1 MKSIFMAAGLSLASL
16 VNAYAQQ
23 PNALRGT
30 ILDAQTQQPLPG
42 VSVGVPGT
50 GLGTTTD
57 AAGHFALPNAPAT
70 REVTVSFIGYNAQNL
85 RVPADGRALTVRL
98 EAAPVTLQ
106 GVVVSASREQEKR
119 TEAPVAISTVSPQL
133 MADTKAT
140 APYQLL
146 NKVAG
151 VYMVDLGSEQH
162 MMAIRQP
169 ITTNAVYLYLE
180 DGLPIRPIGIFN
192 HNALYEINQNGVRSI
207 EVVKGPA
214 SSLYGSNA
222 IGGAVNFLTRQPTPL
237 PTAGVSV
244 QGDGFGYRR
253 LDASA
258 SGTVGKLGVFVG
270 GYAARQRGGWQDYT
284 DFSKESWTARA
295 DYALTAKTRL
305 IGAGTYNYL
314 STQTPGSLDSAHFY
328 SRRYQS
334 NNRFTNRVVTAVRS
348 SLRLEHDWSAAQQTA
363 FTGFYRSNSTGQLPS
378 YYIGDVY
385 DKATGAYQSSNGQ
398 VNNQSFRSY
407 GALAQ
412 HRADLD
418 FLHARLIV
426 GGYFDYSPSTYFA
439 RYLDI
444 QKDQTNNFYTGFT
457 DTGRYLDNYRID
469 LYNEAAY
476 AQYEVPATEALRIV
490 GGLRYDRVQ
499 YKFTNDLSGSQ
510 TTKKAAQDNVY
521 NLVAPKLGLTYA
533 LGPNRGLYAN
543 FSTGFEPPETGS
555 LYSSRQK
562 AELTQANFN
571 NYEAGGWVALLDRK
585 VYLDLSL
592 YQMDGRNEIISVGL
606 NDNTNNT
613 QYVNAG
619 ATRHRGVEYA
629 LTYAPV
635 SEVNFR
641 LSGTNARHTFLA
653 YSEFAQGRD
662 KDYSGNRMSNA
673 PDWIAN
679 GEVFYKPRFVPG
691 ARLGLEWQHIG
702 SYFTNTANTKA
713 YAGYD
718 LFNLRLGYRLP
729 QTALRGLEVWAN
741 VVNLSNQLYAVNATT
756 TQYGTTYSAAAPRTV
771 TLGAGY
777 TFAAKA
783 RE

>member
-1 MKSIFMAAGLSLASL
+1 MKSILSVAGLAVACLSSAH
-16 VNAYAQQ
+16 AQQ
-23 PNALRGT
+23 ASLRGT
-30 ILDAQTQQPLPG
+30 VLDAQTQQALPG
-42 VSVGVPGT
+42 VTVVVPGT
-50 GLGTTTD
+50 SVGTTTD
-57 AAGHFALPNAPAT
+57 ANGRFEVPAPMGT
-70 REVTVSFIGYNAQNL
+70 HELTISFIGYSAQ
-85 RVPADGRALTVRL
+85 RVHASANGQPLTVRL
-98 EAAPVTLQ
+98 EAAPVDLQ

-119 TEAPVAISTVSPQL
+119 TEAPVAISQISPQL

-151 VYMVDLGSEQH
+151 VYMVDLGAEQH

-222 IGGAVNFLTRQPTPL
+222 IGGAVNFLTRRPTPL

-258 SGTVGKLGVFVG
+258 SGMVGKLGLFVG
-270 GYAARQRGGWQDYT
+270 GYTARQRNGWQDYT
-284 DFSKESWTARA
+284 DFNKESWTVRA
-295 DYALTAKTRL
+295 DYAFTAKTRL

-314 STQTPGSLDSAHFY
+314 NTQTPGSLDSAHFY

-348 SLRLEHDWSAAQQTA
+348 SLRLEHDWSERQQTA
-363 FTGFYRSNSTGQLPS
+363 FTGFYRYNSTGQLPS
-378 YYIGDVY
+378 YYIGDIY
-385 DKATGAYQSSNGQ
+385 NKTTGAYQSSNGQ
-398 VNNQSFRSY
+398 VNNQSFHSY

-412 HRADLD
+412 HRIDLG
-418 FLHARLIV
+418 FLNSRLIV
-426 GGYFDYSPSTYFA
+426 GGYFDYSPSTYYA

-444 QKDQTNNFYTGFT
+444 KKDLANNYYTGYT
-457 DTGRYLDNYRID
+457 DTGRYLDDYKID

-476 AQYEVPATEALRIV
+476 AQYEVQATEALRIV

-499 YKFTNDLSGSQ
+499 YKFSNNLSGSQ
-510 TTKKAAQDNVY
+510 TSKKAAQNNVY

-533 LGPNRGLYAN
+533 LSENRGVYAN
-543 FSTGFEPPETGS
+543 FSTGFEPPETNS
-555 LYSSRQK
+555 LYSSRQQ
-562 AELTQANFN
+562 AELRQANFN
-571 NYEAGGWVALLDRK
+571 NYEVGGWVALFDRK
-585 VYLDLSL
+585 VYLDVSL

-619 ATRHRGVEYA
+619 ATRHRGVEYS

-641 LSGTNARHTFLA
+641 FSGTNARHTFLT
-653 YSEFAQGRD
+653 YSEFVQGRD

-679 GEVFYKPRFVPG
+679 SEVFYKPRFVPG
-691 ARLGLEWQHIG
+691 ARVGLEWQHIG
-702 SYFTNTANTKA
+702 SYFTNTANTKS
-713 YAGYD
+713 YTGYD

-729 QTALRGLEVWAN
+729 QPAVRGLEVWAN
-741 VVNLSNQLYAVNATT
+741 VVNLSNKLYAVNATT
-756 TQYGTTYSAAAPRTV
+756 TQYGTTYAAAAPRTY
-771 TLGAGY
+771 TLGVGY

-783 RE
+783 KE